1 MKSGSAPA
9 TIDEYIKD
17 AAPQAQ
23 PILKQIRALVH
34 SAVPDAT
41 ETISYRMPAFKLHK
55 TFFYFAAFKTH
66 IGIFP
71 PVRGSAALLKAV
83 APYANDKGNLRFDMS
98 GPIPYA
104 LIERIA
110 ISMATAIGR

>member
-1 MKSGSAPA
+1 MKSGAAQA
-9 TIDEYIKD
+9 TVDAYIRD
-17 AAPQAQ
+17 AAPEAQ
-23 PILKQIRALVH
+23 PILKKIRALVR

-41 ETISYRMPAFKLHK
+41 ETISYRMPAFKLDK

-83 APYANDKGNLRFDMS
+83 APYANDKGNLRIEMS
-98 GPIPYA
+98 EPIPYA

-110 ISMATAIGR
+110 KSMATAVGR